1 MDYDTLQQA
10 FLAFRRANGAEDAR
24 ALIAK
29 HGGDITLSS
38 VPESN
43 WQALH
48 ADFKGGAP
56 SNMQTN
62 ACTPKTLDEIAPAAF
77 KRFNN
82 PARNRAS

>member
-56 SNMQTN
+56 S
-62 ACTPKTLDEIAPAAF
+62 KTLDEIAPAAF